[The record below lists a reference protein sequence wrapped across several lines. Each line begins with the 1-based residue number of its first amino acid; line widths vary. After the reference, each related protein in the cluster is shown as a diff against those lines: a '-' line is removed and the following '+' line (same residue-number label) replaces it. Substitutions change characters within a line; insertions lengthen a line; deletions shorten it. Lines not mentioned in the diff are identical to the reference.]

1 MPVFAYIAPVR
12 VEPSAGS
19 WQHKARLPRKR
30 VTVALPA
37 QPAPPQRPPLDAPR
51 PPLCAPRTPLWRNN
65 IRGAVVEQFLCETVE
80 SSSRSTLLHG
90 LGPLK

>member
-37 QPAPPQRPPLDAPR
+37 QPAPPQRPPLMLHGPLFAHRAPH
-51 PPLCAPRTPLWRNN
+51 CGETTS
-65 IRGAVVEQFLCETVE
+65 VEQLW
-80 SSSRSTLLHG
+80 SSSCVKLSRALAGAHCSTGSVL
-90 LGPLK
+90 